1 MFKKVTSVVASVLC
15 ASFLL
20 TACSSGEKE
29 TKNTAKATDKKE
41 TKQSINLPYIAEIP
55 TMDVTK
61 ATDSESMNVMRNV
74 FEGLYTLGEDNK
86 LIPGVAQSYD
96 VSEDKKR
103 TRFI

>member
-1 MFKKVTSVVASVLC
+1 MFKQVTSVVTSVLC

-29 TKNTAKATDKKE
+29 TKNTVKTIDRKE

-74 FEGLYTLGEDNK
+74 FEGL
-86 LIPGVAQSYD
+86 
-96 VSEDKKR
+96 
-103 TRFI
+103 